1 MKEKP
6 FLMPFSSERPADIFI
21 PNFTAGKGLVVDFV
35 CTCPIQQ
42 KYVRSSSQTL
52 TFVCNKYAQE
62 VKYDCFRSRIISEGH
77 LYLPIVFESFGGISG
92 DAFDFIK
99 KLFQHISM
107 RLSEPKSIVAK
118 SFYENIYFDA
128 QSS

>member
-6 FLMPFSSERPADIFI
+6 FLMPLSSERPADIFI
-21 PNFTAGKGLVVDFV
+21 PNFTAGKGLVVDFA

-52 TFVCNKYAQE
+52 TFVCNKDAQE
-62 VKYDCFRSRIISEGH
+62 VKYDCFQSRIISEGH

-99 KLFQHISM
+99 KSFQSISM
-107 RLSEPKSIVAK
+107 RLSEPKSIVANHFMK
-118 SFYENIYFDA
+118 TFHVF
-128 QSS
+128 